1 MTSRL
6 AIPPPLLSRLCVL
19 LVACGALTFSARS
32 VAANDETAQE
42 SAANAHEESLRTNTP
57 LPGGVALALDFTPL
71 PIADR
76 SALRGWFE
84 RFFTAAGGTIP
95 ADAGLDGEEAA
106 RAAARWLQTRP
117 RDRFNDPT
125 LEPELAAALLL
136 ARQSGSALLQ
146 QACLESFGSALG
158 PLRSRREP
166 PGDALR
172 RALAEFTLAP
182 PLRVFEGV
190 DGRYLPAL
198 LEYLFDLRD
207 FAAILRVSADVN
219 PRIEPPSIARFR
231 GVAEESP
238 PGTLRVV
245 LSAELDCE
253 LRVNGEPIEA
263 QEVERVAGSHRVECY
278 QGETRVF
285 TDVVILPVGGEATLR
300 LQPNASG
307 GQENDEENASD

>member
-19 LVACGALTFSARS
+19 LAACGALTFSARS

-42 SAANAHEESLRTNTP
+42 SAANAHEESLRRNTP

-71 PIADR
+71 PVADR
-76 SALRGWFE
+76 SALRAWFE

-190 DGRYLPAL
+190 DGRYLPPL

-207 FAAILRVSADVN
+207 FAAILRISDDVN
-219 PRIEPPSIARFR
+219 PRIEPPAISRFR

-238 PGTLRVV
+238 RGMLRVV
-245 LSAELDCE
+245 LAPALDCE
-253 LRVNGEPIEA
+253 LRINGESVREREIEGI
-263 QEVERVAGSHRVECY
+263 AGSHRVECY
-278 QGETRVF
+278 EGETRLF
-285 TDVVILPVGGEATLR
+285 SDVVVLPVGGEATLR
-300 LQPNASG
+300 LQTGATAGP
-307 GQENDEENASD
+307 ENEEEGAPD